1 MSLTEINDQKKSSK
15 EIEDTNKNET
25 NSLENENI
33 IKNELNQITN
43 NYSDNSGFSCK
54 FSNQSFANIIEIQ
67 KMDVKTLFSRNN
79 ILDSFNSQRMTK
91 FLQGSLVGASKETIN
106 YILNELKGTFREAI
120 KNKNGNYFCSN
131 LIKKCDKNNRL
142 AILTELSST
151 MNEDCMDEFGT
162 YPIQNLIAL
171 ASGEDEFK
179 LLLTSFNDSDKI
191 LMPSMNVHGTF
202 VVQKLIQHIPED
214 SRTHFNSIFVNFTSV
229 LSRDTYGAY
238 ALEKFILYT
247 KNDQIQNQILTI
259 ISNDF
264 VNIATNKNGNYLIQ
278 NLLKKW
284 WTNKKGETL
293 KKLICSKFQIL
304 SSNNYA
310 YYICDLYIKLTK
322 SDNEKESEKV
332 SINTSKK

>member
-1 MSLTEINDQKKSSK
+1 MSLTGINDQKKSSK
-15 EIEDTNKNET
+15 EIEDTNKNEA

-43 NYSDNSGFSCK
+43 NYSDNSGLSCK

-247 KNDQIQNQILTI
+247 KNDQIQNQILNI
-259 ISNDF
+259 ITNDF

-278 NLLKKW
+278 NLMKKW
-284 WTNKKGETL
+284 WNNKKGETL
-293 KKLICSKFQIL
+293 KKLICSKYHIL
-304 SSNNYA
+304 SRNNYS

>member
-1 MSLTEINDQKKSSK
+1 MSLTGINDQKKRSK
-15 EIEDTNKNET
+15 EIEDTNKNEA

-43 NYSDNSGFSCK
+43 NYSDNSGLSCK